1 MTDSADNKPSQLLFW
16 GCFIALITTSFGFI
30 TRMFLFGDSSFYEGQ
45 LGLDSVEAGRYR
57 GIQIWPFAVSI
68 ILFSLIIDRVGYKF
82 SMIFA
87 AACQIIWAVMGIWGV
102 SIAGENPELAK
113 PLLYWGGL
121 ILALGNGTVEAF
133 INPVVATMYTKDKTK
148 WLTILHAGWP
158 AGLVVAGIITIVLK
172 DAAWSLKLGVILIPA
187 LMYLF
192 ILMKETFPVQERVA
206 SGVSY
211 KDMLKE
217 FGAFGALVVGFL
229 IFLQLDQEFTTPD
242 GETPHRNLIAVLCA
256 LSVIGFGIYTFSL
269 GRPLMGLCVLIMA
282 PLATTEIGTDG
293 WIEELLKG
301 VVPEGFDSGWVLVY
315 TSVIM
320 MALRFLAGPIVHAF
334 KPIPLLI
341 VSSVLAI
348 AGLWTLSMPS
358 GLFLLFVTAT
368 LYALGKT
375 FFWPT
380 MLGIVSEQTPK
391 GGALTLNAVSGI
403 GMLAVGVLG
412 FPYIGKLKSDVEI
425 KEVVALEESASV
437 AGLLENGSISPNLL
451 EDKDMYLKT
460 IKYKNIKADE
470 MEKVLATAPQETQE
484 KIASTREV
492 SPQRALKNMAFFPFI
507 MLIAYILM
515 HLYFRSKGGY
525 KPIELAAEGGASS
538 DD

>member
-30 TRMFLFGDSSFYEGQ
+30 TRMFLFGDATFYEGK

-87 AACQIIWAVMGIWGV
+87 AACQIIWAGMGIWGV
-102 SIAGENPELAK
+102 SIAGTNPELAK

-172 DAAWSLKLGVILIPA
+172 DASWSLKLGVILIPA
-187 LMYLF
+187 VMYL
-192 ILMKETFPVQERVA
+192 LMLIKETFPVQERVA

-229 IFLQLDQEFTTPD
+229 VFLQLDQEFTTAD
-242 GETPHRNLIAVLCA
+242 GETPHRNLIAIFCGIT
-256 LSVIGFGIYTFSL
+256 VIAFGIYTFSL

-320 MALRFLAGPIVHAF
+320 MGLRFLAGPIVHAF

-341 VSSVLAI
+341 LSSALAI
-348 AGLWTLSMPS
+348 VGLWTLSMPS

-437 AGLLENGSISPNLL
+437 PGLIADGSISSNLL
-451 EDKDMYLKT
+451 EEKDMYLKT
-460 IKYKNIKADE
+460 IKYKNIISDE
-470 MEKVLATAPQETQE
+470 IDKVLAKADKETQE
-484 KIASTREV
+484 KIAKTREV
-492 SPQRALKNMAFFPFI
+492 SPQRALKNMAVFPFI
-507 MLIAYILM
+507 MLVAYILM
-515 HLYFRSKGGY
+515 YLYFRSKGGY
-525 KPIELAAEGGASS
+525 KPIELDSSGGSSS

>member
-30 TRMFLFGDSSFYEGQ
+30 TRMFLFGDATFYEGK

-102 SIAGENPELAK
+102 SIAGTNPELAK

-172 DAAWSLKLGVILIPA
+172 DASWSLKLGVILIPA
-187 LMYLF
+187 VMYL
-192 ILMKETFPVQERVA
+192 LMLIKETFPVQERVA

-229 IFLQLDQEFTTPD
+229 VFLQLDQEFTTAD
-242 GETPHRNLIAVLCA
+242 GETPHRNLIAIFCGIT
-256 LSVIGFGIYTFSL
+256 VIAFGIYTFSL

-320 MALRFLAGPIVHAF
+320 MGLRFLAGPIVHAF

-341 VSSVLAI
+341 LSSALAI
-348 AGLWTLSMPS
+348 VGLWTLSMPS

-437 AGLLENGSISPNLL
+437 PGLIADGSISSNLL
-451 EDKDMYLKT
+451 EEKDMYLKT
-460 IKYKNIKADE
+460 IKYKNIISDE
-470 MEKVLATAPQETQE
+470 IDKVLAKADKETQE
-484 KIASTREV
+484 KIAKTREV
-492 SPQRALKNMAFFPFI
+492 SPQRALKNMAVFPFI
-507 MLIAYILM
+507 MLVAYILM
-515 HLYFRSKGGY
+515 YLYFRSKGGY
-525 KPIELAAEGGASS
+525 KPIELDSSGGSSS

>member
-1 MTDSADNKPSQLLFW
+1 MTDSSDKKPSQLLFW

-30 TRMFLFGDSSFYEGQ
+30 TRMFLFGDATFYEGK

-87 AACQIIWAVMGIWGV
+87 AACQIIWAGMGIWGV
-102 SIAGENPELAK
+102 SIAGTNPELAK

-172 DAAWSLKLGVILIPA
+172 DASWSLKLGVILIPA
-187 LMYLF
+187 VMYL
-192 ILMKETFPVQERVA
+192 LMLIKETFPVQERVA

-229 IFLQLDQEFTTPD
+229 VFLQLDQEFTTAD
-242 GETPHRNLIAVLCA
+242 GETPHRNLIAIFCGIT
-256 LSVIGFGIYTFSL
+256 VIAFGIYTFSL

-301 VVPEGFDSGWVLVY
+301 VVPDGFDSGWVLVY

-320 MALRFLAGPIVHAF
+320 MGLRFLAGPIVHAF

-341 VSSVLAI
+341 LSSALAI
-348 AGLWTLSMPS
+348 VGLWTLSMPS

-437 AGLLENGSISPNLL
+437 PGLIADGSISSNLL
-451 EDKDMYLKT
+451 EEKDMYLKT
-460 IKYKNIKADE
+460 IKYKNIISDE
-470 MEKVLATAPQETQE
+470 IDKVLAKADKETQE
-484 KIASTREV
+484 KIAKTREV
-492 SPQRALKNMAFFPFI
+492 SPQRALKNMAVFPFI
-507 MLIAYILM
+507 MLVAYILM
-515 HLYFRSKGGY
+515 YLYFRSKGGY
-525 KPIELAAEGGASS
+525 KPIELDSSGGSSS

>member
-30 TRMFLFGDSSFYEGQ
+30 TRMFLFGDATFYEGK

-87 AACQIIWAVMGIWGV
+87 AACQIIWAGMGIWGV
-102 SIAGENPELAK
+102 SIAGTNPELAK

-172 DAAWSLKLGVILIPA
+172 DASWSLKLGVILIPA
-187 LMYLF
+187 VMYL
-192 ILMKETFPVQERVA
+192 LMLIKETFPVQERVA

-229 IFLQLDQEFTTPD
+229 VFLQLDQEFTTAD
-242 GETPHRNLIAVLCA
+242 GETPHRNLIAIFCGIT
-256 LSVIGFGIYTFSL
+256 VIAFGIYTFSL

-320 MALRFLAGPIVHAF
+320 MGLRFLAGPIVHAF

-341 VSSVLAI
+341 VSSILAI
-348 AGLWTLSMPS
+348 LGLWTLSMPS

-437 AGLLENGSISPNLL
+437 PGLIADGSISSNLL
-451 EDKDMYLKT
+451 EEKDMYLKT
-460 IKYKNIKADE
+460 IKYKNIISDE
-470 MEKVLATAPQETQE
+470 IDKVLAKADKETQE
-484 KIASTREV
+484 KIAKTREV
-492 SPQRALKNMAFFPFI
+492 SPQRALKNMAVFPFI
-507 MLIAYILM
+507 MLVAYILM
-515 HLYFRSKGGY
+515 YLYFRSKGGY
-525 KPIELAAEGGASS
+525 KPIELDSSGGSSS

>member
-1 MTDSADNKPSQLLFW
+1 
-16 GCFIALITTSFGFI
+16 
-30 TRMFLFGDSSFYEGQ
+30 MFLFGDSSFYEGQ

-68 ILFSLIIDRVGYKF
+68 ILFSLIIDKVGYKF

-102 SIAGENPELAK
+102 SIAQENPELAK

-158 AGLVVAGIITIVLK
+158 AGLVIAGIITIVLK

-192 ILMKETFPVQERVA
+192 MLLKETFPVQERVA
-206 SGVSY
+206 SGISY

-217 FGAFGALVVGFL
+217 FGAFGALVVAFL
-229 IFLQLDQEFTTPD
+229 VFLQLDQEFTTSD
-242 GETPHRNLIAVLCA
+242 GETPHRNLIAILCA

-269 GRPLMGLCVLIMA
+269 GRPLMGICVLIMA

-301 VVPEGFDSGWVLVY
+301 VVPDGFDSGWVLVY

-320 MALRFLAGPIVHAF
+320 MGLRFLAGPIVHAF

-437 AGLLENGSISPNLL
+437 EGLLENGSISPNLL
-451 EDKDMYLKT
+451 EDKNMYLKT

-470 MEKVLATAPQETQE
+470 MEKVLTSATKETQE
-484 KIASTREV
+484 KIASVREV

-507 MLIAYILM
+507 MLIAYVLM
-515 HLYFRSKGGY
+515 YLYFRSKGGY
-525 KPIELAAEGGASS
+525 KPIELAADGGSSS

>member
-1 MTDSADNKPSQLLFW
+1 MTDSADNKPSKLLFW

-30 TRMFLFGDSSFYEGQ
+30 TRMFLFGDASFYEGK

-87 AACQIIWAVMGIWGV
+87 AACQIIWAAMGIWGV
-102 SIAGENPELAK
+102 SIAGTNPELAK

-172 DAAWSLKLGVILIPA
+172 DASWSLKLGVILIPA
-187 LMYLF
+187 VMYL
-192 ILMKETFPVQERVA
+192 LMLIKETFPVQERVA

-211 KDMLKE
+211 REMLKE

-229 IFLQLDQEFTTPD
+229 VFLQLDQEFTTAD
-242 GETPHRNLIAVLCA
+242 GETPHRNLIAIFCGIT
-256 LSVIGFGIYTFSL
+256 VIAFGIYTFSL

-320 MALRFLAGPIVHAF
+320 MGLRFLAGPIVHAF

-341 VSSVLAI
+341 VSSILAI
-348 AGLWTLSMPS
+348 LGLWTLSMPS

-437 AGLLENGSISPNLL
+437 PGLIADGSISSNLL
-451 EDKDMYLKT
+451 EEKDMYLKT
-460 IKYKNIKADE
+460 IKYKNIISDE
-470 MEKVLATAPQETQE
+470 IDKVLAKADKETQE
-484 KIASTREV
+484 KIAKTREV
-492 SPQRALKNMAFFPFI
+492 SPQRALKNMAFFPLI

-515 HLYFRSKGGY
+515 YLYFRSKGGY
-525 KPIELAAEGGASS
+525 KPIELDSGGGSSS

>member
-30 TRMFLFGDSSFYEGQ
+30 TRMFLFGDATFYEGK

-87 AACQIIWAVMGIWGV
+87 AACQIIWAGMGIWGV
-102 SIAGENPELAK
+102 SIAGTNPELAK

-172 DAAWSLKLGVILIPA
+172 DASWSLKLGVILIPA
-187 LMYLF
+187 VMYL
-192 ILMKETFPVQERVA
+192 LMLIKETFPVQERVA

-229 IFLQLDQEFTTPD
+229 VFLQLDQEFTTAD
-242 GETPHRNLIAVLCA
+242 GETPHRNLIAIFCGIT
-256 LSVIGFGIYTFSL
+256 VIAFGIYTFSL

-320 MALRFLAGPIVHAF
+320 MGLRFLAGPIVHAC

-341 VSSVLAI
+341 LSSALAI
-348 AGLWTLSMPS
+348 VGLWTLSMPS

-437 AGLLENGSISPNLL
+437 PGLIADGSISSNLL
-451 EDKDMYLKT
+451 EEKDMYLKT
-460 IKYKNIKADE
+460 IKYKNIISDE
-470 MEKVLATAPQETQE
+470 IDKVLAKADKETQE
-484 KIASTREV
+484 KIAKTREV
-492 SPQRALKNMAFFPFI
+492 SPQRALKNMAVFPFI
-507 MLIAYILM
+507 MLVAYILM
-515 HLYFRSKGGY
+515 YLYFRSKGGY
-525 KPIELAAEGGASS
+525 KPIELDSSGGSSS

>member
-30 TRMFLFGDSSFYEGQ
+30 TRMFLFGDATFYEGK

-87 AACQIIWAVMGIWGV
+87 AACQIIWAGMGIWGV
-102 SIAGENPELAK
+102 SIAGTNPELAK

-172 DAAWSLKLGVILIPA
+172 DASWSLKLGVILIPA
-187 LMYLF
+187 VMYL
-192 ILMKETFPVQERVA
+192 LMLIKETFPVQERVA

-211 KDMLKE
+211 RDMLKE

-229 IFLQLDQEFTTPD
+229 VFLQLDQEFTTAD
-242 GETPHRNLIAVLCA
+242 GETPHRNLIAIFCGIT
-256 LSVIGFGIYTFSL
+256 VIAFGIYTFSL

-320 MALRFLAGPIVHAF
+320 MGLRFLAGPIVHAC

-341 VSSVLAI
+341 LSSALAI
-348 AGLWTLSMPS
+348 VGLWTLSMPS

-437 AGLLENGSISPNLL
+437 PGLIADGSISSNLL
-451 EDKDMYLKT
+451 EEKDMYLKT
-460 IKYKNIKADE
+460 IKYKNIISDE
-470 MEKVLATAPQETQE
+470 IDKVLAKADKETQE
-484 KIASTREV
+484 KIAKTREV
-492 SPQRALKNMAFFPFI
+492 SPQRALKNMAVFPFI
-507 MLIAYILM
+507 MLVAYILM
-515 HLYFRSKGGY
+515 YLYFRSKGGY
-525 KPIELAAEGGASS
+525 KPIELDSSGGSSS

>member
-30 TRMFLFGDSSFYEGQ
+30 TRMFLFGDATFYEGK

-87 AACQIIWAVMGIWGV
+87 AACQIIWAGMGIWGV
-102 SIAGENPELAK
+102 SIAGTNPELAK

-172 DAAWSLKLGVILIPA
+172 DASWSLKLGVILIPA
-187 LMYLF
+187 VMYL
-192 ILMKETFPVQERVA
+192 LMLIKETFPVQERVA

-229 IFLQLDQEFTTPD
+229 VFLQLDQEFTTAD
-242 GETPHRNLIAVLCA
+242 GETPHRNLIAIFCGIT
-256 LSVIGFGIYTFSL
+256 VIAFGIYTFSL

-320 MALRFLAGPIVHAF
+320 MGLRFLAGPIVHAC

-341 VSSVLAI
+341 LSSALAI
-348 AGLWTLSMPS
+348 VGLWTLSMPS

-437 AGLLENGSISPNLL
+437 PGLIADGSISSNLL
-451 EDKDMYLKT
+451 EEKDMYLKT
-460 IKYKNIKADE
+460 IKYKNIISDE
-470 MEKVLATAPQETQE
+470 IDKVLAKADKETQE
-484 KIASTREV
+484 KIAKTREV
-492 SPQRALKNMAFFPFI
+492 SPQRALKNMAVFPLI
-507 MLIAYILM
+507 MLVAYILM
-515 HLYFRSKGGY
+515 YLYFRSKGGY
-525 KPIELAAEGGASS
+525 KPIELDSSGGSSS

>member
-30 TRMFLFGDSSFYEGQ
+30 TRMFLFGDATFYEGK

-102 SIAGENPELAK
+102 SIAGTNPELAK

-172 DAAWSLKLGVILIPA
+172 DASWSLKLGVILIPA
-187 LMYLF
+187 VMYL
-192 ILMKETFPVQERVA
+192 LMLIKETFPVQERVA

-229 IFLQLDQEFTTPD
+229 VFLQLDQEFTTAD
-242 GETPHRNLIAVLCA
+242 GETPHRNLIAIFCGIT
-256 LSVIGFGIYTFSL
+256 VIAFGIYTFSL

-320 MALRFLAGPIVHAF
+320 MGLRFLAGPIVHAF

-341 VSSVLAI
+341 VSSILAI
-348 AGLWTLSMPS
+348 LGLWTLSMPS

-437 AGLLENGSISPNLL
+437 PGLIADGSISSNLL
-451 EDKDMYLKT
+451 EEKDMYLKT
-460 IKYKNIKADE
+460 IKYKNIISDE
-470 MEKVLATAPQETQE
+470 IDKVLAKADKETQE
-484 KIASTREV
+484 KIAKTREV
-492 SPQRALKNMAFFPFI
+492 SPQRALKNMAVFPFI
-507 MLIAYILM
+507 MLVAYILM
-515 HLYFRSKGGY
+515 YLYFRSKGGY
-525 KPIELAAEGGASS
+525 KPIELDSSGGSSS

>member
-30 TRMFLFGDSSFYEGQ
+30 TRMFLFGDATFYEGK

-102 SIAGENPELAK
+102 SIAGTNPELAK

-187 LMYLF
+187 VMYL
-192 ILMKETFPVQERVA
+192 LMLIKETFPVQERVA

-229 IFLQLDQEFTTPD
+229 VFLQLDQEFTTAD
-242 GETPHRNLIAVLCA
+242 GETPHRNLIAIFCGIT
-256 LSVIGFGIYTFSL
+256 VIAFGIYTFSL

-320 MALRFLAGPIVHAF
+320 MGLRFLAGPIVHAF

-341 VSSVLAI
+341 LSSALAI
-348 AGLWTLSMPS
+348 VGLWTLSMPS

-437 AGLLENGSISPNLL
+437 PGLIADGSISSNLL
-451 EDKDMYLKT
+451 EEKDMYLKT
-460 IKYKNIKADE
+460 IKYKNIISDE
-470 MEKVLATAPQETQE
+470 IDKVLAKADKETQE
-484 KIASTREV
+484 KIAKTREV
-492 SPQRALKNMAFFPFI
+492 SPQRALKNMAVFPFI
-507 MLIAYILM
+507 MLVAYILM
-515 HLYFRSKGGY
+515 YLYFRSKGGY
-525 KPIELAAEGGASS
+525 KPIELDSSGGSSS

>member
-30 TRMFLFGDSSFYEGQ
+30 TRMFLFGDATFYEGK

-102 SIAGENPELAK
+102 SIAGTNPELAK

-172 DAAWSLKLGVILIPA
+172 DASWSLKLGVILIPA
-187 LMYLF
+187 VMYL
-192 ILMKETFPVQERVA
+192 LMLIKETFPVQERVA

-229 IFLQLDQEFTTPD
+229 VFLQLDQEFTTAD
-242 GETPHRNLIAVLCA
+242 GETPHRNLIAIFCGIT
-256 LSVIGFGIYTFSL
+256 VIAFGIYTFSL

-320 MALRFLAGPIVHAF
+320 MGLRFLAGPIVHAC

-341 VSSVLAI
+341 LSSALAI
-348 AGLWTLSMPS
+348 VGLWTLSMPS

-437 AGLLENGSISPNLL
+437 PGLIADGSISSNLL
-451 EDKDMYLKT
+451 EEKDMYLKT
-460 IKYKNIKADE
+460 IKYKNIISDE
-470 MEKVLATAPQETQE
+470 IDKVLAKADKETQE
-484 KIASTREV
+484 KIAKTREV
-492 SPQRALKNMAFFPFI
+492 SPQRALKNMAVFPFI
-507 MLIAYILM
+507 MLVAYILM
-515 HLYFRSKGGY
+515 YLYFRSKGGY
-525 KPIELAAEGGASS
+525 KPIELDSSGGSSS

>member
-1 MTDSADNKPSQLLFW
+1 
-16 GCFIALITTSFGFI
+16 
-30 TRMFLFGDSSFYEGQ
+30 
-45 LGLDSVEAGRYR
+45 
-57 GIQIWPFAVSI
+57 
-68 ILFSLIIDRVGYKF
+68 
-82 SMIFA
+82 
-87 AACQIIWAVMGIWGV
+87 
-102 SIAGENPELAK
+102 
-113 PLLYWGGL
+113 
-121 ILALGNGTVEAF
+121 
-133 INPVVATMYTKDKTK
+133 
-148 WLTILHAGWP
+148 
-158 AGLVVAGIITIVLK
+158 
-172 DAAWSLKLGVILIPA
+172 
-187 LMYLF
+187 
-192 ILMKETFPVQERVA
+192 
-206 SGVSY
+206 
-211 KDMLKE
+211 
-217 FGAFGALVVGFL
+217 
-229 IFLQLDQEFTTPD
+229 
-242 GETPHRNLIAVLCA
+242 
-256 LSVIGFGIYTFSL
+256 
-269 GRPLMGLCVLIMA
+269 MGLCVLIMA

-320 MALRFLAGPIVHAF
+320 MGLRFLAGPIVHAF

-437 AGLLENGSISPNLL
+437 EGLLENGSISPNLL

-470 MEKVLATAPQETQE
+470 MEKVLAAATQETQE
-484 KIASTREV
+484 KIASAREV

-515 HLYFRSKGGY
+515 YLYFRSKGGY
-525 KPIELAAEGGASS
+525 KPIELASDGGASS

>member
-1 MTDSADNKPSQLLFW
+1 
-16 GCFIALITTSFGFI
+16 
-30 TRMFLFGDSSFYEGQ
+30 MFLFGDATFYEGK

-87 AACQIIWAVMGIWGV
+87 AACQIIWAGMGIWGV
-102 SIAGENPELAK
+102 SIAGTNPELAK

-172 DAAWSLKLGVILIPA
+172 DASWSLKLGVILIPA
-187 LMYLF
+187 VMYL
-192 ILMKETFPVQERVA
+192 LMLIKETFPVQERVA

-229 IFLQLDQEFTTPD
+229 VFLQLDQEFTTAD
-242 GETPHRNLIAVLCA
+242 GETPHRNLIAIFCGIT
-256 LSVIGFGIYTFSL
+256 VIAFGIYTFSL

-320 MALRFLAGPIVHAF
+320 MGLRFLAGPIVHAC

-341 VSSVLAI
+341 LSSALAI
-348 AGLWTLSMPS
+348 VGLWTLSMPS
-358 GLFLLFVTAT
+358 GLFLLFLTAT

-437 AGLLENGSISPNLL
+437 PGLIADGSISSNLL
-451 EDKDMYLKT
+451 EEKDMYLKT
-460 IKYKNIKADE
+460 IKYKNIISDE
-470 MEKVLATAPQETQE
+470 IDKVLAKADKETQE
-484 KIASTREV
+484 KIAKTREV
-492 SPQRALKNMAFFPFI
+492 SPQRALKNMAVFPFI
-507 MLIAYILM
+507 MLVAYILM
-515 HLYFRSKGGY
+515 YLYFRSKGGY
-525 KPIELAAEGGASS
+525 KPIELDSSGGSSS